1 MVKLN
6 KDFYRDLPGGICIL
20 LDRFITQYGK
30 EEWFPQAWEEYRQ
43 HIKNS
48 SMDDMKM
55 PGFVFN
61 KYIKESEMKHS
72 ASPDYNWTKKKTI

>member
-1 MVKLN
+1 MAKWN
-6 KDFYRDLPGGICIL
+6 KDFYSDLPGGICIL
-20 LDRFITQYGK
+20 LDKFITQYGK

-43 HIKNS
+43 HIKSS

-61 KYIKESEMKHS
+61 KYIKNKIAIKHS
-72 ASPDYNWTKKKTI
+72 DSTYYWID